1 MKSFQ
6 VQNKDSGI
14 RLSRFLEK
22 QTPALTLS
30 AMYKAIRTKH
40 IKVNGKRTEASYRL
54 QENDVVE
61 VWLEDEMLGV
71 PARERRPDF
80 LKASKDISVIY
91 EDNHIAIMDKP
102 EGLYSHPVKGEYS
115 DTMVSRFLRYLYEKG
130 EYHFEDSFVPALCN
144 RLDRNTSGLLVAAK
158 DHESVEEINR
168 LIRER
173 KLEKTYFAVC
183 VGTVELDGIFTAYL
197 KKDEKRNIVTVSDR
211 EIPGSSQI
219 ITEFH
224 PIRRK
229 NGLTLMRAILH
240 TGKTHQIR
248 AHLSHLG
255 FPILGDTKYGNTNAN
270 KKWKRSHQC
279 LVSKELI
286 FHTEKDSLF
295 SYLDGRIFSTPGDPF
310 SDLL

>member
-6 VQNKDSGI
+6 IQTKDSGT

-22 QTPALTLS
+22 QAPLLMPS

-40 IKVNGKRTEASYRL
+40 IKVNGKRTDASYRL

-61 VWLEDEMLGV
+61 IWLKDEMLGV
-71 PARERRPDF
+71 PSRERRHDF
-80 LKASKDISVIY
+80 LNASKDISVIY
-91 EDNHIAIMDKP
+91 EDEHIAVLNKP

-130 EYHFEDSFVPALCN
+130 EYHIEDSFVPALCN
-144 RLDRNTSGLLVAAK
+144 RLDRNTSGLIIAAK

-173 KLEKTYFAVC
+173 KLDKTYFAACIGSVK
-183 VGTVELDGIFTAYL
+183 LDGVFTAYL
-197 KKDEKRNIVTVSDR
+197 KKDEKRNMVTITDH
-211 EIPGSSQI
+211 ETPGSSQI
-219 ITEFH
+219 VTEFH
-224 PIRRK
+224 PVQVK
-229 NGLTLMRAILH
+229 GGLTLMRVILH

-248 AHLSHLG
+248 AHLAHLG
-255 FPILGDTKYGNTNAN
+255 APILGDTKYGDAKAN
-270 KKWKRSHQC
+270 KRWMRYHQC
-279 LVSKELI
+279 LISKELI

-295 SYLDGRIFSTPGDPF
+295 SYLDGKTFSSSGDPF
-310 SDLL
+310 PDLF